1 MIFFIFIN
9 MKFDVQ
15 QILSTLTRRQ
25 RMTGLVILVIA
36 AILIFVLPPYFKSV
50 SPETEELKE
59 TISFQQTQIDTLSTN
74 LVLQNQ
80 KLVDLNRQII
90 FNQQECTNR
99 VVEREKEIMSIIDGM
114 KNSLKYQN
122 ERYTIKDSVMVGH
135 TPRIINEDNSYETLC
150 DLEKKIKK
158 KN

>member
-1 MIFFIFIN
+1 MIFIN

-36 AILIFVLPPYFKSV
+36 TILIFVLPPYFKSI
-50 SPETEELKE
+50 SPETEELKK

-74 LVLQNQ
+74 LVLQNK

-99 VVEREKEIMSIIDGM
+99 IVEREKEIMIIIDGM
-114 KNSLKYQN
+114 KNTLKYQN
-122 ERYTIKDSVMVGH
+122 QKYTVRDSLLLES
-135 TPRIINEDNSYETLC
+135 TPRVIVQDNSYKTLC
-150 DLEKKIKK
+150 DLEEKIKK
-158 KN
+158 NN

>member
-1 MIFFIFIN
+1 ME
-9 MKFDVQ
+9 FDVQ

-25 RMTGLVILVIA
+25 RMTGLIILVVA

-50 SPETEELKE
+50 SPENEELKK
-59 TISFQQTQIDTLSTN
+59 TISFQQTQIDTLNNN
-74 LVLQNQ
+74 LLFQNQ
-80 KLVDLNRQII
+80 RLVDLNRQIV
-90 FNQQECTNR
+90 FNQQECTNKI
-99 VVEREKEIMSIIDGM
+99 VEREKEIMAIIDGM

>member
-1 MIFFIFIN
+1 

-36 AILIFVLPPYFKSV
+36 TILIFVLPPYFKSI
-50 SPETEELKE
+50 SPETEELKK

-74 LVLQNQ
+74 LVLQNK

-99 VVEREKEIMSIIDGM
+99 IVEREKEIMIIIDGM
-114 KNSLKYQN
+114 KNTLKYQN
-122 ERYTIKDSVMVGH
+122 QKYTVRDSLLLES
-135 TPRIINEDNSYETLC
+135 TPRVIVQDNSYKTLC
-150 DLEKKIKK
+150 DLEEKIKK
-158 KN
+158 NN

>member
-9 MKFDVQ
+9 MKIDVQ

-25 RMTGLVILVIA
+25 RMTGLIILVIA

-50 SPETEELKE
+50 SPETEELKK
-59 TISFQQTQIDTLSTN
+59 TILFQQTQIDTLN
-74 LVLQNQ
+74 VNFLFQN
-80 KLVDLNRQII
+80 KRLVDLNRQII
-90 FNQQECTNR
+90 FNQQECTDR
-99 VVEREKEIMSIIDGM
+99 IIEREIEIMSIINKM
-114 KNSLKYQN
+114 KSSLKYK
-122 ERYTIKDSVMVGH
+122 EEKLVIRDSVMLEY
-135 TPRIINEDNSYETLC
+135 TPIVINEDNSYKTLC

>member
-9 MKFDVQ
+9 MKIDVQ
-15 QILSTLTRRQ
+15 QILTTLTRRQ

-50 SPETEELKE
+50 SPETEELKK
-59 TISFQQTQIDTLSTN
+59 TISFQQGQIDTLNSN
-74 LVLQNQ
+74 LVSQNQ
-80 KLVDLNRQII
+80 KLVELSRQII
-90 FNQQECTNR
+90 TNQQECTNR
-99 VVEREKEIMSIIDGM
+99 IVEREKEIMSIIDEM
-114 KNSLKYQN
+114 KSSLKYRQ
-122 ERYTIKDSVMVGH
+122 EKLVIQDSVMLEY
-135 TPRIINEDNSYETLC
+135 TPRVINEDKSYKTLC

>member
-9 MKFDVQ
+9 MKIDVQ

-99 VVEREKEIMSIIDGM
+99 IVEREKEIMAIIDGM

>member
-1 MIFFIFIN
+1 

-36 AILIFVLPPYFKSV
+36 AILIFVLPPYFKSI
-50 SPETEELKE
+50 SPETEALKG
-59 TISFQQTQIDTLSTN
+59 TISFQQGQIDTLNSN

-80 KLVDLNRQII
+80 KLVELNRQII
-90 FNQQECTNR
+90 TNQQECTDR
-99 VVEREKEIMSIIDGM
+99 IVEREKEIMSIIDEM
-114 KNSLKYQN
+114 KTSLKYRSQN
-122 ERYTIKDSVMVGH
+122 LSIRDSVMVEYS
-135 TPRIINEDNSYETLC
+135 PRIINEDNSYETLC

-158 KN
+158 EN

>member
-1 MIFFIFIN
+1 MIFIN

-25 RMTGLVILVIA
+25 RITGLVILVIA

-50 SPETEELKE
+50 SPETEELKK
-59 TISFQQTQIDTLSTN
+59 TISFQQTQIDTLNNN
-74 LVLQNQ
+74 LLFQNRR
-80 KLVDLNRQII
+80 LVDLNRQII

-99 VVEREKEIMSIIDGM
+99 IVEREKEIMIIIEGM
-114 KNSLKYQN
+114 KNTLKYQSQKI
-122 ERYTIKDSVMVGH
+122 TIRDSLSLES
-135 TPRIINEDNSYETLC
+135 TPRVIVQDNSYKTLC

-158 KN
+158 NN

>member
-1 MIFFIFIN
+1 
-9 MKFDVQ
+9 MKFDAQ

-25 RMTGLVILVIA
+25 RMTGLVILVID

-74 LVLQNQ
+74 LILQNQ

-99 VVEREKEIMSIIDGM
+99 IVEREKEIMGIIDGM

-122 ERYTIKDSVMVGH
+122 ERYTVRDSVSLES

-158 KN
+158 NN

>member
-1 MIFFIFIN
+1 

-25 RMTGLVILVIA
+25 RMTGLVILVIG

-99 VVEREKEIMSIIDGM
+99 IVEREKEIMAIIDGM

>member
-1 MIFFIFIN
+1 

-36 AILIFVLPPYFKSV
+36 AILIFVLPQYFKSV
-50 SPETEELKE
+50 SPETEELKK

-74 LVLQNQ
+74 LILQNQ

-99 VVEREKEIMSIIDGM
+99 IVEREKEIMAIIDGM